1 MQSHIQ
7 TKKQDNRMN
16 SREWGGGWRQKGHG
30 WTKFEKC
37 HIGESNIGGLHKK
50 GVRNP
55 LPTMLF
61 LPSRNC
67 NILTRSK
74 LKK

>member
-16 SREWGGGWRQKGHG
+16 SREWGGGWRQKGWG

-37 HIGESNIGGLHKK
+37 NIGESNIGGLHKK
-50 GVRNP
+50 GG
-55 LPTMLF
+55 
-61 LPSRNC
+61 
-67 NILTRSK
+67 
-74 LKK
+74 